1 MDDVLVGVYHKG
13 TLKTLHKMNEV
24 DHKVTHCTIVLMQ
37 NMSHI
42 QVYKD
47 R

>member
-1 MDDVLVGVYHKG
+1 MDDVLVSAYHKG
-13 TLKTLHKMNEV
+13 ALKTLHKMNEV
-24 DHKVTHCTIVLMQ
+24 DHKVIHCTIVLMQ

-42 QVYKD
+42 QICKD